1 MITAYTEGLAVV
13 LRAWGAR
20 WRATCFLID
29 QVMHNRHS
37 LDPTELHASMRFD
50 GFGLGFFRAAII
62 QEHAKTLAC
71 VWHRITTDCGPE
83 NLSLAPA

>member
-1 MITAYTEGLAVV
+1 MLGLVPIFKHGV
-13 LRAWGAR
+13 LGGEQPA
-20 WRATCFLID
+20 FLID
-29 QVMHNRHS
+29 QVMHDRHS
-37 LDPTELHASMRFD
+37 LDRTELHASMRFD